1 MTKLALS
8 GLALPA
14 LAALAAVAALV
25 PAAFAGTNA
34 QTVRVTESSYR
45 IKLSAR
51 PKAGTVRFVVR
62 NASDDGHD
70 FWLRGGGKTFKTRV
84 LGEGRAAT
92 LTAKLRRGVRYQFWC
107 AIGSHR
113 KKGMQGAFVAR

>member
-1 MTKLALS
+1 MRKLI
-8 GLALPA
+8 LPA
-14 LAALAAVAALV
+14 LVSLAAVVALV
-25 PAAFAGTNA
+25 PAAFSASNA
-34 QTVRVTESSYR
+34 QTVRVTETSYR

-51 PKAGTVRFVVR
+51 PKAGTVRFVIR

-92 LTAKLRRGVRYQFWC
+92 LTAKLRKGVRYQFWC
-107 AIGSHR
+107 AVGDHR
-113 KKGMQGAFVAR
+113 EEGMNGGFVAR